1 MLKSALDEIAAVKA
15 AGTPWLQ
22 TYSVVDEAN
31 VVDRERLE
39 AGLEIIRS
47 RVKNPKHGLFGPRS
61 LLWRV
66 YGDQASNVAG
76 LRALLLQ
83 TAHPY
88 IAHSVQQK
96 SAYRTDPQG
105 RTERTFRAVLHW
117 VYGDMDKAF
126 TAARTVFRVHTRI
139 VGEIANRVGAYEAG
153 DRYAANE
160 QHSQF
165 WVHATGVDSALQ
177 MYEHIHGP
185 LSRTEREQY
194 NEESK
199 LFALL
204 FGVDEAIIPPTF
216 GDFQEYMARMFA
228 SDVLTPDQASLDIAK
243 YVLSPPTPSAAPAF
257 AWLKLMTTGLLPP
270 RIRHGYQFPWGR
282 AERVAFD
289 ASMTAL
295 RFGMPRLPA
304 ALRYTSGY
312 RYAMHKAEST
322 QPGPFERRVD
332 QAFLDMAKAAER
344 APAARREPVVRA

>member
-1 MLKSALDEIAAVKA
+1 MLKSALDEIEAVAA

-22 TYSVVDEAN
+22 TYSVVNEAN
-31 VVDRERLE
+31 VVDRARLE
-39 AGLEIIRS
+39 AGLETIRS

-66 YGDQASNVAG
+66 YGEQASSVAG
-76 LRALLLQ
+76 LRALMLQ

-96 SAYRTDPQG
+96 SAYQTDPQG
-105 RTERTFRAVLHW
+105 RAERTLRAVIHW

-139 VGEIANRVGAYEAG
+139 VGRIANRVGAYEAG
-153 DRYAANE
+153 DPYAANE

-165 WVHATGVDSALQ
+165 WVHATGVDSALGI
-177 MYEHIHGP
+177 YEHIHGP
-185 LSRTEREQY
+185 LSSQEREQY

-204 FGVDEAIIPPTF
+204 FGIDEAIIPPTF

-243 YVLSPPTPSAAPAF
+243 YVLSPPTESAAPVF

-282 AERVAFD
+282 AERAAFA

-295 RFGMPRLPA
+295 RLGVPRLPP
-304 ALRYTSGY
+304 ALRYTSGF

-322 QPGPFERRVD
+322 QPGRFERRVD
-332 QAFLDMAKAAER
+332 RAFLDMAKAAER
-344 APAARREPVVRA
+344 EPVLRA